1 MFGRKNKTSRWKID
15 FYDSVYKIYDKDGN
29 LAGYFFPNYPNIRTN
44 KDSEALK
51 LAKSHSVVT
60 GGRLMLPMVR
70 LDLPDIEKGQSL
82 EDVIGNFASSIDRAR
97 EWKEWCESNKV
108 KYHIQEYQVYTARE
122 DKLMLSIIF
131 KLSSQFMLGTKE
143 VSIFLAP
150 ILENLSEQGMI

>member
-1 MFGRKNKTSRWKID
+1 
-15 FYDSVYKIYDKDGN
+15 
-29 LAGYFFPNYPNIRTN
+29 
-44 KDSEALK
+44 
-51 LAKSHSVVT
+51 
-60 GGRLMLPMVR
+60 MLPMVR

-122 DKLMLSIIF
+122 DKLMLSIVF